1 MTWIGIYYKNQ
12 VPKHLA
18 RSDMLNLSYTYWSLK
33 SMSSCYY
40 SWKKVFP
47 IRKNHDS
54 YVSSR
59 LCESI
64 LEDNFFIYYQVRCI
78 PLTWRSSKIGTDHKL
93 QSSKISSEI
102 LVSTD
107 RTSTGKFFFILPAG
121 RVKRLKQD
129 LKFSEALNNLFVSSV
144 QMDTASK
151 IIIYTQM
158 CQLFYLQGRRYK
170 LSIAWVQLDLILNY
184 LIPKYAS
191 KSRVQTI
198 FLKTYC
204 FIGLRLYTCQLSQQ

>member
-1 MTWIGIYYKNQ
+1 M
-12 VPKHLA
+12 
-18 RSDMLNLSYTYWSLK
+18 
-33 SMSSCYY
+33 
-40 SWKKVFP
+40 
-47 IRKNHDS
+47 
-54 YVSSR
+54 SSR

-204 FIGLRLYTCQLSQQ
+204 FIGLRLYTCQLSQQWFILVHLASMHLHQNLAVTVWVDGLESWFSTWPQKPMPNLIRFHI